1 MLKKDKYN
9 WLKFLGC
16 LFFVSLVWL
25 VILPRI
31 AETPKFQ
38 AYRSFLDERKIN
50 PEAMYY
56 SDLESMPDVLNRL
69 DESK

>member
-1 MLKKDKYN
+1 
-9 WLKFLGC
+9 
-16 LFFVSLVWL
+16 